1 MNAASRYPAISH
13 KMRAMAHRFA
23 KLYELEVSDLLQQL
37 YIIIVENRAN
47 YDAGRGATRETYFI
61 NCLENHCKQERS
73 RQRFGVELDRH
84 VQEEDNGASELAQA
98 EIAALRE
105 EEALTVDNGWRDLS
119 DEDVDA
125 RLQSFTQ
132 QNRRIA
138 AMIIRGKS
146 AEEAADALGLTARRV
161 RQVIREIVEI
171 FQGGGFVPTQPTL
184 F

>member
-1 MNAASRYPAISH
+1 MNASRYPAINAR
-13 KMRAMAHRFA
+13 MQAMARRYA
-23 KLYELEVSDLLQQL
+23 KVYELEADDVLQDL
-37 YIIIVENRAN
+37 YIIIVEHEGC
-47 YDAGRGATRETYFI
+47 YDAGRGA
-61 NCLENHCKQERS
+61 S
-73 RQRFGVELDRH
+73 RQTFLLDKLKWKCVQARSQMRFGVELDRD

-98 EIAALRE
+98 EIAVLRE

-161 RQVIREIVEI
+161 RQVVEEIVAL
-171 FQGGGFVPTQPTL
+171 FSAGVVPTQPTL

>member
-1 MNAASRYPAISH
+1 MQ
-13 KMRAMAHRFA
+13 AMARRYA
-23 KLYELEVSDLLQQL
+23 KIYELDAADVLQDL
-37 YIIIVENRAN
+37 YIIIVENEGS
-47 YDAGRGATRETYFI
+47 YDAGRGASRETFLL
-61 NCLENHCKQERS
+61 NQLKWKCVQARS
-73 RQRFGVELDRH
+73 QMRFGVELDREA
-84 VQEEDNGASELAQA
+84 QEEDNGASELAQA

-105 EEALTVDNGWRDLS
+105 EEALTVDYGWRDLT

-132 QNRRIA
+132 QNRRVA
-138 AMIIRGKS
+138 ALILRGKS
-146 AEEAADALGLTARRV
+146 TEETAEALGLTARRV